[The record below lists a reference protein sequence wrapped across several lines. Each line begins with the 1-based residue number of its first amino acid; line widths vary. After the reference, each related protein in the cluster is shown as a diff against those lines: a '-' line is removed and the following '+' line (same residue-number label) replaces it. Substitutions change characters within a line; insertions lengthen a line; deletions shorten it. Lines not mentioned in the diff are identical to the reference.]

1 MALIFVLRRILTA
14 QIKLEDGTFITPDKG
29 TPQGGIISPLLAN
42 IVLNELDHWV
52 ESQWQWSPIC
62 KRNVRPE
69 NGYRQAKKSN
79 LKEMFIVRYADDFR
93 IYCRTKDTA
102 ERTMHAVIQWLRER
116 LKLEISEKKTRI
128 INVRNHYSDFLG
140 FKMKVHRKGNKLV
153 VISYI
158 ADKNFDHKRQKLK
171 TQAKR
176 IVHPRKIYGEQGEIR
191 LYNSMVTGM
200 QNYYCIA
207 THINHDC
214 AILNRAVMTLLT
226 NRLSTRNGNR
236 LVKTGRELTEFE
248 RSRFGKSKMMRYVAG
263 TNEPVYPI
271 GYTQHKNPLF
281 RKKTWNYYTPEG
293 REGIHNNLRI
303 NMAILL
309 SLMRKPP
316 YGYSAEYADNRI
328 SLFSAQWGKCA
339 VTGEEFSSTHEI
351 HCHHKLPRY
360 LGGDDSYGNL
370 ILVKDSVHKLIH
382 AINADTI
389 AKYLELLQ
397 LDKSQLKKV
406 NTLRELASLPLI

>member
-1 MALIFVLRRILTA
+1 
-14 QIKLEDGTFITPDKG
+14 
-29 TPQGGIISPLLAN
+29 
-42 IVLNELDHWV
+42 
-52 ESQWQWSPIC
+52 
-62 KRNVRPE
+62 
-69 NGYRQAKKSN
+69 
-79 LKEMFIVRYADDFR
+79 
-93 IYCRTKDTA
+93 
-102 ERTMHAVIQWLRER
+102 MHAVIQWLRER

-248 RSRFGKSKMMRYVAG
+248 RSRFGKSK
-263 TNEPVYPI
+263 
-271 GYTQHKNPLF
+271 
-281 RKKTWNYYTPEG
+281 
-293 REGIHNNLRI
+293 
-303 NMAILL
+303 
-309 SLMRKPP
+309 
-316 YGYSAEYADNRI
+316 
-328 SLFSAQWGKCA
+328 
-339 VTGEEFSSTHEI
+339 
-351 HCHHKLPRY
+351 
-360 LGGDDSYGNL
+360 
-370 ILVKDSVHKLIH
+370 
-382 AINADTI
+382 
-389 AKYLELLQ
+389 
-397 LDKSQLKKV
+397 
-406 NTLRELASLPLI
+406 